1 MLARIGK
8 YEVQRLLGKGATAS
22 VYLASDPFA
31 GRDVAVKVLDAMP
44 KEAEEARRQL
54 KFFQNEASLAGKLR
68 HPHIVSIF
76 DAGVEKTGEAELPY
90 LVMEVVDG
98 TSLQPHCEPGALLP
112 ASRTA
117 QIAYKCCKAL
127 EYANAVG
134 VVHRDIK
141 PANIM
146 VRPDFDIKVS
156 DFGAAQLA
164 RSDTTQV
171 AGVGSPAYMSPEQIR
186 GGEEID
192 FRSDMFSLG
201 GVMYH
206 MLTGSRPF
214 GGTTAWE
221 LMEAILDRSPA
232 PPSSVAPGVPHA
244 LDDVVLRAL
253 GKSRD
258 DRFRSWDA
266 FAAALEP
273 LLAEEDAT
281 LSALS
286 DVEEFSAMRRLEFF
300 RRFTDNELW
309 EVVRRCRVRKF
320 PAGTELIREG
330 VEDSRIYVLAAGLLK
345 VTQRGKL
352 LNAVSPGECVGEMVY
367 ARRSSAP
374 RSATVTAVEMSWALT
389 LGVDDIESFS
399 DSCRA
404 RFSEA
409 FLSVMAD
416 RLSMLGGRLVSLMQE
431 QKVGLV

>member
-1 MLARIGK
+1 MHARIGK
-8 YEVQRLLGKGATAS
+8 YEVQKLLGKGATGS
-22 VYLASDPFA
+22 VYLATDAFA
-31 GRDVAVKVLDAMP
+31 GREVAIKVLDAMP
-44 KEAEEARRQL
+44 SDPEEARRQL

-76 DAGVEKTGEAELPY
+76 DAGVEKKDGKDLLY
-90 LVMEVVDG
+90 LVMELVEG
-98 TSLQPHCEPGALLP
+98 TSLQPHCVPSGLLP
-112 ASRTA
+112 SSRSS

-127 EYANAVG
+127 EYANSVG

-146 VRPDFDIKVS
+146 LRRNFDIKVA

-201 GVMYH
+201 GVLYH
-206 MLTGSRPF
+206 MLTGQRPF
-214 GGTTAWE
+214 GGSTAYE
-221 LMEAILDRSPA
+221 LMDEILAKDPP
-232 PPSSVAPGVPHA
+232 PPSAVNPAVPPA
-244 LDDVVLRAL
+244 LDSVVLRAL

-258 DRFRSWDA
+258 ERFDSWNQ
-266 FAAALEP
+266 FAAMLEP
-273 LLAEEDAT
+273 LLSEDDAT
-281 LSALS
+281 LSQLS
-286 DVEEFSAMRRLEFF
+286 DVEEFSAMRRLVFF
-300 RRFTDNELW
+300 RRFSDTELW
-309 EVVRRCRVRKF
+309 EVVRMCRCRKVA
-320 PAGTELIREG
+320 AGADLIREG
-330 VEDSRIYVLAAGLLK
+330 VEDDQIYVLAAGMLK

-352 LNAVSPGECVGEMVY
+352 LNAVMPGESVGEMVY

-374 RSATVTAVEMSWALT
+374 RSATVTAMETSWV
-389 LGVDDIESFS
+389 LGLSIQDIDGFS

-404 RFSEA
+404 RFSEV

-416 RLSMLGGRLVSLMQE
+416 RLAMLGGRLVSLMQE
-431 QKVGLV
+431 KNVGMV